1 MTPAFGGPPPQST
14 CAGVVSEERQR
25 SSMASDAHVE
35 GRLEGRMSAGHGEL
49 VLLRDWQSP
58 PTSYR
63 RKYGVPVG
71 SANATVCV
79 ARERAS
85 LPTEAFDRTHLQAQ
99 TSRRRWAASAS
110 AEQQRVVGWDLHG
123 WTCVGCFRTARPPGL
138 RDCKA
143 PIAAASPRPG
153 RWGCSRDGAAPL
165 RTPRVIAS
173 PPQLLA
179 SRRWWWPDLW
189 QQQNRALRQLLHGLS
204 VVELSSWQDAPL
216 VDGSRF
222 STRRKIGGC
231 AWPAVAGGTQVAT
244 LE

>member
-85 LPTEAFDRTHLQAQ
+85 LPNRSIRSNTSAGTDVSSSMGCLCVGRTATRCRLGPPRMDVRGLLPNSASSRPPRLQSADRRRFPSPRPLGLLPRRRGSANAPRNCV
-99 TSRRRWAASAS
+99 TSRSS
-110 AEQQRVVGWDLHG
+110 SPVGDGGGLISG
-123 WTCVGCFRTARPPGL
+123 SSRTARSGNSCM
-138 RDCKA
+138 D
-143 PIAAASPRPG
+143 
-153 RWGCSRDGAAPL
+153 
-165 RTPRVIAS
+165 
-173 PPQLLA
+173 
-179 SRRWWWPDLW
+179 
-189 QQQNRALRQLLHGLS
+189 
-204 VVELSSWQDAPL
+204 
-216 VDGSRF
+216 
-222 STRRKIGGC
+222 
-231 AWPAVAGGTQVAT
+231 
-244 LE
+244 